1 MSLQRVQ
8 PSEFV
13 AIMEDVFGRVKDVTE
28 LMIAE
33 TILTK
38 PTAVCLYS
46 SITLVVAETEC
57 K

>member
-1 MSLQRVQ
+1 
-8 PSEFV
+8 
-13 AIMEDVFGRVKDVTE
+13 MEDVFGRVKDVTE